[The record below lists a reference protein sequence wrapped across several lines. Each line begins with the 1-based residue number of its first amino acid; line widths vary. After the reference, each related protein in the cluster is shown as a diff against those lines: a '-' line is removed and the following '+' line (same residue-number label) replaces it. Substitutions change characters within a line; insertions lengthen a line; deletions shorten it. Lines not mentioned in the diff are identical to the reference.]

1 MKKFFEKIFASA
13 LILILLF
20 SGCSGMDNAV
30 NTEQNLSDYVE
41 GEDYQNFLS
50 SVSAMAKAPNGYYY
64 FNDLMLYY
72 FDEETK
78 EAYPVCNKPNCNH
91 QTASCMAFFNLFQ
104 YHPFML
110 SYYENALY
118 VWGL

>member
-1 MKKFFEKIFASA
+1 MKKTFAKIFAFV

-20 SGCSGMDNAV
+20 SGCSDMGNAV
-30 NTEQNLSDYVE
+30 NTEQNSPDYVE

-50 SVSAMAKAPNGYYY
+50 GLSAMAKAPNGYYY
-64 FNDLMLYY
+64 FYDLMLYY
-72 FDEETK
+72 FDTETK
-78 EAYPVCNKPNCNH
+78 EAYPVCNKPNCEH

-110 SYYENALY
+110 S
-118 VWGL
+118 